1 MASATAL
8 ALRDD
13 VEYPDSDGQPMAET
27 DPHREDM
34 TYLVDALRYHFRDR
48 PDIYVSGNLFLYYQ
62 EGDPSASVAPDVFVV
77 VGVAPHQRKTYRL
90 WEEGV
95 APCLV
100 VEVTSDSTR
109 LVDERKKKLYARL
122 GVREYFRF
130 DPYGEYLEP
139 RLQGY
144 RLAGPRKAGPR
155 KAGPRKAEPRYRRMP
170 PLADDSLRSRTL
182 GLVLTLDGDRLR
194 VVDVASGE
202 PLLRFEEEAASRRAA
217 EREVVL
223 LATRSM
229 RHATEAARLD
239 VARQAAEERA
249 EREATRAER
258 EAARAER
265 EAARAE
271 QEAARAEQEATARH
285 VAEEGR
291 RKAEERSREMRAEIE
306 RLRARR

>member
-8 ALRDD
+8 ALRED

-48 PDIYVSGNLFLYYQ
+48 SDIYVSGNLFLYDQ
-62 EGDPSASVAPDVFVV
+62 EGDPSACVAPDVFVV
-77 VGVAPHQRKTYRL
+77 VGAAPHQRKSYRL
-90 WEEGV
+90 WQEGV

-100 VEVTSDSTR
+100 VEVTSSSTR
-109 LVDERKKKLYARL
+109 LEDERKKKLYARL

-144 RLAGPRKAGPR
+144 RLSG
-155 KAGPRKAEPRYRRMP
+155 PRYRRLR
-170 PLADDSLRSRTL
+170 PLADDSLSSRAL

-217 EREVVL
+217 EREIVL
-223 LATRSM
+223 VATRSM
-229 RHATEAARLD
+229 QHATQAARLD

-249 EREATRAER
+249 DR
-258 EAARAER
+258 EAA
-265 EAARAE
+265 AR
-271 QEAARAEQEATARH
+271 R
-285 VAEEGR
+285 V
-291 RKAEERSREMRAEIE
+291 AEERSEQMSAEIE
-306 RLRARR
+306 RLRAELRGR